1 MKTSTYTTLLLTLF
15 VVGCQSSESVDQ
27 KQPVS
32 RPNIVLIL
40 VDDMGYTDVGAFGSE
55 ISTPHI
61 DSLANAG
68 VKLTNFH
75 SSPQCA
81 PTRAMLLSGSNNH
94 KAGMGSMFGSVMI
107 EEDYGERVGYERQ
120 LHPRVA
126 TLPERLGDAGYHTYM
141 SGKWHLGLT
150 PEHAPTQKGF
160 DRSFALLIGSSNHFG
175 FPSINPAT
183 AFRADG
189 ELIEELPEDFYT
201 TITYTDKLIEF
212 IDSNKGDGKPFF
224 AYMAYTAPH
233 WPLQVPDE
241 YLERNSGHYDAGYDV
256 LRAERV
262 RRAEELGVIPSVD
275 PGLFTA
281 LGPAWDELS
290 PEKQRDSA
298 RRMELYASMME
309 IMDDNIGRL
318 VNHLKNIG
326 EYENTLFFFMSDN
339 GAEAD
344 TEADNLT
351 FLGQI
356 ERSGYVDNSFENFG
370 KPSSFIFLE
379 SGWAQAS
386 AAPYRLF
393 KGFTTEGGHRV
404 TAFAHH
410 PTLATGGM
418 IDDQYLSLI
427 DVMPTF
433 LDVAGAE
440 FDATT
445 VRGRDVVPLD
455 GRSFASVL
463 AGSGE
468 QIYSANDVIATE
480 LHGQR
485 SLLRGNWKIVWEQRP
500 INISWVFPFPERW
513 RTWQLFNL
521 ADDPTE
527 QNNLA
532 DEHPEVLAELVAL
545 WEEWADD
552 NNVMKEVT
560 AKWPPPAAP
569 ERFFRDD

>member
-1 MKTSTYTTLLLTLF
+1 MKTSTYTTVLLSLLIM
-15 VVGCQSSESVDQ
+15 GCQSSDSVDQ
-27 KQPVS
+27 KQPDS
-32 RPNIVLIL
+32 PPNIVLIL
-40 VDDMGYTDVGAFGSE
+40 VDDMGYTDIGAFGSE

-61 DSLANAG
+61 DGLANAG

-94 KAGMGSMFGSVMI
+94 KAGMGSMFGSAMI

-141 SGKWHLGLT
+141 SGKWHLGAS

-175 FPSINPAT
+175 LPSINPAT

-189 ELIEELPEDFYT
+189 EIVEELPEDFYT
-201 TITYTDKLIEF
+201 SITYTDKLLEF
-212 IDSNKGDGKPFF
+212 IDGNKGDGKPFF

-233 WPLQVPDE
+233 WPLQVPDK
-241 YLERNSGHYDAGYDV
+241 YLDRNSGRYDAGYDV
-256 LRAERV
+256 LREERV
-262 RRAEELGVIPSVD
+262 ARAEELGVIPSVGPD
-275 PGLFTA
+275 LYEA

-290 PEKQRDSA
+290 PDEQRDSA
-298 RRMELYASMME
+298 RRMELYATMME
-309 IMDDNIGRL
+309 VMDENIGRL
-318 VNHLKNIG
+318 VSHLKDIG
-326 EYENTLFFFMSDN
+326 EYDNTLFFFMSDN

-344 TEADNLT
+344 SEVDNLT
-351 FLGQI
+351 FAGQI
-356 ERSGYVDNSFENFG
+356 ERSGYVDNSFENYG

-393 KGFTTEGGHRV
+393 KGFPTEGGHRV
-404 TAFAHH
+404 TAFAYH
-410 PTLATGGM
+410 PKLATGGM

-440 FDATT
+440 FDVAT
-445 VRGRDVVPLD
+445 VRGRDAVPMD
-455 GRSFASVL
+455 GRSFAGVL
-463 AGSGE
+463 AGSDE
-468 QIYSANDVIATE
+468 QIYSEDDVIATE

-485 SLLRGNWKIVWEQRP
+485 SLLRGDWKIVWEQRP

-532 DEHPEVLAELVAL
+532 DEHPEILAELVAL
-545 WEEWADD
+545 WEAWADE

-560 AKWPPPAAP
+560 AKWPPPGAP
-569 ERFFRDD
+569 ERYLRDD